1 MKKFRFI
8 PLTKEY
14 SEKIRSTMA
23 DDYGHTLKAITL
35 KSRALCRYCLSDGV
49 PGMQHILFSYKPM
62 QEDKNPYT
70 ETGPV
75 FIHDHCEQYT
85 DVYVFPPAIK
95 TRKYL
100 TIRSY
105 DSNQWMIDGIMSPG
119 EEAEA
124 TIEKLFENPAAKYVH
139 VGDASSGCYF
149 MEVVRT
155 DQF

>member
-1 MKKFRFI
+1 MKKLRII

-14 SEKIRSTMA
+14 AQKIRSTLV
-23 DDYGHTLKAITL
+23 DDYGHTLQPIIL

-49 PGMQHILFSYKPM
+49 PGMQHILFSYQPM
-62 QEDKNPYT
+62 AEDKNPYT

-85 DVYVFPPAIK
+85 DAYMFPPDIK

-105 DSNQWMIDGIMSPG
+105 DSNQWMIAGIMSPG
-119 EEAEA
+119 EEAE
-124 TIEKLFENPAAKYVH
+124 TIIEKLFENPAAEFVH
-139 VGDASSGCYF
+139 VGDAGTGCYF
-149 MEVVRT
+149 MEVKRN
-155 DQF
+155 DQ